1 MIDDL
6 ELQIEKA
13 INECKIEKTVD
24 KSVQTYIH
32 YTLGIRNLIQNK
44 VVSYTQSELFHTT
57 VVELCQAILH
67 DMSAENNKPS
77 TTKLIAI
84 MNYI

>member
-1 MIDDL
+1 M
-6 ELQIEKA
+6 
-13 INECKIEKTVD
+13 D
-24 KSVQTYIH
+24 KSIQTYIH
-32 YTLGIRNLIQNK
+32 HTSEIRHLIQNE